1 MRVAA
6 IDIGTNSVRLLTA
19 RREGHALVDKQKRL
33 TMTRIGK
40 DVDDT
45 GVLREDRIQDTL
57 DALAQYKEILV
68 DMGISHCPVFA
79 TSAVR
84 DAANRQ
90 DFVNRVLERTG
101 FSVQVI
107 DGETEAHYG
116 FLGVVASAKDQLGQ
130 GRILIIDIGG
140 GSTELIVGTASGEL
154 LHSYSLNIG
163 AVRMTDRHSLTHGSR
178 WEAFEP
184 VVTDVQ
190 EALVPLLEV
199 LNREPIAMAFGIGG
213 TATTIGAMSLALET
227 YSSEAVHHQC
237 VSRAKVR
244 QLAETLVAA
253 SLEEKHQ
260 MKGLM
265 PKRADIIAAGA
276 VVLDTVL
283 ALFGLESYLVSDDD
297 NLEGALFAQMSDL
310 QD

>member
-19 RREGHALVDKQKRL
+19 RYEGNTLVDKQKRL

-45 GVLREDRIQDTL
+45 GLLREDRIQDTL
-57 DALAQYKEILV
+57 DALVQYKEILDALGV
-68 DMGISHCPVFA
+68 KQCPVFA

-90 DFVNRVLERTG
+90 DFVDRVLNLTG
-101 FSVQVI
+101 FEVQVI
-107 DGETEAHYG
+107 DGETEAQYG
-116 FLGVVASAKDQLGQ
+116 FLGVIRGAGAQLGG
-130 GRILIIDIGG
+130 GRSLIIDIGG
-140 GSTELIVGTASGEL
+140 GSTELIVGTVSGQL
-154 LHSYSLNIG
+154 LHSHSLNVG
-163 AVRMTDRHSLTHGSR
+163 AVRMTDRHNLTHSSS

-184 VVTDVQ
+184 VRSDVRS
-190 EALVPLLEV
+190 ALAPLLAT
-199 LNREPIAMAFGIGG
+199 LNQEPIAKAFGIGG
-213 TATTIGAMSLALET
+213 TATTIGAMSLKLAE
-227 YSSEAVHHQC
+227 YSAEAVHLQW
-237 VSRAKVR
+237 VSREEVR
-244 QLAETLVAA
+244 GLAESLVCA
-253 SLEEKHQ
+253 SLEEKLQ

-283 ALFGLESYLVSDDD
+283 ELFGLEGYLVSDDD
-297 NLEGALFAQMSDL
+297 NLEGALFAQRIDL
-310 QD
+310 